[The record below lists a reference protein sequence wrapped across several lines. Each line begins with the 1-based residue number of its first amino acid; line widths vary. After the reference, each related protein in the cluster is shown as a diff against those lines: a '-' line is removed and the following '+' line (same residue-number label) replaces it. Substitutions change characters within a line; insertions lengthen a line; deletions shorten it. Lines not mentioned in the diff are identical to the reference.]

1 MLGFRDIVAWL
12 NIASVSAASLLA
24 GSTPALGQG
33 PHLCTEINYV
43 AVACAASRGISVEK
57 DKPFIPVRVAQSS
70 DKVFHENDLVARDA
84 AGRIYEENH
93 SLPLQ
98 FYGFKSFHD
107 ANTVWV
113 LGTVSILDCFAGK
126 SIYLV
131 PGSHTAD
138 VAVSCANVQTFQQSE
153 RPYSY
158 ALSRFVGVKTSPGVS
173 VEDLG
178 TKTIEGFQA
187 HGIKTTWL
195 GTEKDGE
202 WNAKPIQALEQW
214 LSDDLGVTLL
224 LVTSDFRKAAEF
236 RSFLTNIRRIE
247 PDGSLFERAMAKRTF
262 GKQHSSGKRVRR

>member
-1 MLGFRDIVAWL
+1 MLSFRDIVAWL
-12 NIASVSAASLLA
+12 NITSVSAASLLA
-24 GSTPALGQG
+24 GSTPALGQD

-43 AVACAASRGISVEK
+43 AVACATSRGISVER
-57 DKPFIPVRVAQSS
+57 DKPFIAVRVVKSS
-70 DKVFHENDLVARDA
+70 DQVFHENDLVARDA
-84 AGRIYEENH
+84 TGRIYEENH
-93 SLPLQ
+93 SFPLQ

-107 ANTVWV
+107 ANTVWA

-138 VAVSCANVQTFQQSE
+138 VAISCANVQPFQQSD

-158 ALSRFVGVKTSPGVS
+158 ALSRFVGVKTSPNIT

-187 HGIKTTWL
+187 RGIKTTWL

-202 WNAKPIQALEQW
+202 WNAKPIRALEQW
-214 LSDDLGVTLL
+214 VTDDVGVTLL
-224 LVTSDFRKAAEF
+224 LVNSDYKKATEF
-236 RSFLTNIRRIE
+236 RSFLTNISRIE
-247 PDGSLFERAMAKRTF
+247 PDNSLFEVPADYKINPAR
-262 GKQHSSGKRVRR
+262 

>member
-1 MLGFRDIVAWL
+1 MLGFRDIIGWL
-12 NIASVSAASLLA
+12 NVASVSAASLLA
-24 GSTPALGQG
+24 GSTPAFGQD
-33 PHLCTEINYV
+33 PHLCTVINYM
-43 AVACAASRGISVEK
+43 AVACASSHWVSVEK
-57 DKPFIPVRVAQSS
+57 DKPFIADRVAKSS
-70 DKVFHENDLVARDA
+70 DQVFHENDLVARDA

-93 SLPLQ
+93 SLPLES
-98 FYGFKSFHD
+98 YGYRSFHD
-107 ANTVWV
+107 ANTI
-113 LGTVSILDCFAGK
+113 LAFGTVSILDCFGGK

-138 VAVSCANVQTFQQSE
+138 IAVSCANVQPFQQSG

-158 ALSRFVGVKTSPGVS
+158 VLSLFLGAKTSPDIS

-202 WNAKPIQALEQW
+202 WNAKPIRALEQW
-214 LSDDLGVTLL
+214 LSDDLGATLL
-224 LVTSDFRKAAEF
+224 LVNSDFRKATEF

-247 PDGSLFERAMAKRTF
+247 PEGSLFEVP
-262 GKQHSSGKRVRR
+262 SGYKINPAR